1 MMKPLI
7 DPKEIVAISAKAPI
21 NPEADT
27 AFLMAKAAIQ
37 YYHKKFPFLSQGE
50 LYLFSLHAVFH
61 AGCVYGVRRERARRK
76 GGAR

>member
-27 AFLMAKAAIQ
+27 ALLVAKAAIQ
-37 YYHKKFPFLSQGE
+37 YYSKKFPFLNQGT
-50 LYLFSLHAVFH
+50 LYVFVLHSVFP
-61 AGCVYGVRRERARRK
+61 AGCIYGVRRERAHRK

>member
-1 MMKPLI
+1 MMNPLI
-7 DPKEIVAISAKAPI
+7 DPKEAVAISAKAPI

-27 AFLMAKAAIQ
+27 AFLVAKAAIEH
-37 YYHKKFPFLSQGE
+37 YSKKFPFLSQGE

-61 AGCVYGVRRERARRK
+61 AGRIYGVRRERARRK